1 MTGPRLGVMTFSLC
15 GDLWRRRATIDGSL
29 ESIASLGAGQEVELL
44 GSLALPRFPAAGAD
58 ELMHLRRT
66 MERLE
71 LVPSVYCA
79 DLERARSR
87 RATLSQ
93 REALAE
99 VEREASYARALGFP
113 ALRVNAAAPDLLED
127 LDRLAG
133 RTRLT
138 VLIEHG
144 AEPRTDP
151 HTAALVEGLARL
163 GSERVGLIVDGSA
176 FVRRL
181 PEPWRRASLASGVPA
196 QALDLVV
203 ESWDPERPLPDVMG
217 ELHRMGLDPLALD
230 LSVYA
235 LMTTRFLFRK
245 GDVQGLHDLLP
256 FTHHVQTKF
265 FATDDDGADPCV
277 PYDEIVPL
285 LRNAGYTGG
294 LHAEYEG
301 GIWSAELD
309 TVAELRRH
317 QSYLARLWHDA

>member
-1 MTGPRLGVMTFSLC
+1 MTFSLC
-15 GDLWRRRATIDGSL
+15 GDLWRGRMTVDESL
-29 ESIASLGAGQEVELL
+29 EAIASLGPGQEVELL
-44 GSLALPRFPAAGAD
+44 GSLALPGFPDATYD
-58 ELMHLRRT
+58 ELRHLRST
-66 MERLE
+66 MDRLG

-79 DLERARSR
+79 DLERARSAR
-87 RATLSQ
+87 RTLSQ
-93 REALAE
+93 HEALGL
-99 VEREASYARALGFP
+99 VEEEAAYARALGFE

-127 LDRLAG
+127 LARLAERSG
-133 RTRLT
+133 LL

-151 HTAALVEGLARL
+151 HTADLVDALARL
-163 GSERVGLIVDGSA
+163 GSSGVGLIVDGSA

-181 PEPWRRASLASGVPA
+181 PEPWQRAALAGGVPPR
-196 QALDLVV
+196 ALELVV
-203 ESWDPERPLPDVMG
+203 GSWDPEVPLPEVMG
-217 ELHRMGLDPLALD
+217 ALHGLGLDPLELE

-245 GDVQGLHDLLP
+245 GDVRGLHDLLP
-256 FTHHVQTKF
+256 YTHHVQTKF
-265 FATDDDGADPCV
+265 FATDDDGVDPCV

-285 LRNAGYTGG
+285 LRDAGYVGG

-317 QSYLARLWHDA
+317 QAYLERLWGAA